1 MSTTLPAFTTR
12 PLETA
17 DSEQTILCFSHL
29 RWNFDF
35 DRPHQLMS
43 RLASQRR
50 VIYWEEPE
58 LAPPDCEPALGVRE
72 CAETGVTVVMPS
84 IPEGMTASERNA
96 TLRNL
101 LDKFL
106 AGVPGPYV
114 RWYHTSRML
123 PFSQH
128 VPGAVIYDCI
138 DDAAR
143 PSLRWSHKPA
153 ADQPPAGGV
162 PGAASS
168 MSTTSRQ
175 PSARFCQMR
184 T

>member
-1 MSTTLPAFTTR
+1 MNA
-12 PLETA
+12 
-17 DSEQTILCFSHL
+17 EQTIICFSHL

-35 DRPHQLMS
+35 DRPRQLMS

-84 IPEGMTASERNA
+84 LPADMSDQDREA
-96 TLRNL
+96 TLRRL
-101 LDKFL
+101 LDRFL
-106 AGVPGPYV
+106 ADIPGPYI
-114 RWYHTSRML
+114 RWYHTPRML

-128 VPGAVIYDCI
+128 VPGAVIYDCV
-138 DDAAR
+138 DEAAR
-143 PSLRWSHKPA
+143 PSFRWLRGPQP
-153 ADQPPAGGV
+153 DQPLAGGA

-175 PSARFCQMR
+175 PSVRFCQMR